1 MFLFIFLLVSLKLFY
16 VLVINCSVVSY
27 SFSRISFM
35 LEIISAH
42 CILPSSYL
50 VFGHSFK
57 NKGNSITCF
66 GIDYWLLMLESWV
79 VMAR

>member
-35 LEIISAH
+35 LEIISAN